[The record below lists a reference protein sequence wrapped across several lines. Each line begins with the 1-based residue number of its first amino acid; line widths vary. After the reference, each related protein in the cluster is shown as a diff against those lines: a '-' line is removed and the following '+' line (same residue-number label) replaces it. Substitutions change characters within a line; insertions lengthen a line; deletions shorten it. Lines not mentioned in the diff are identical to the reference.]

1 MSQFSLFHLFKSIV
15 SLADDLRKPLIR
27 SLCLLAFAA
36 LLQGVAFALLV
47 PIFVAL
53 AAGNVPY
60 LWLIALTAL
69 LLLVSV
75 CRWFGQNFD
84 YKGYTARLNLALQIR
99 LGEQLC
105 QMPQSELAAFHS
117 GDINYKLSSNVQQA
131 LSYFGTISIM
141 LCNAV
146 LTPLAC
152 MLALLCFEWR
162 FALLLAA
169 LLLLLIPF
177 YFRRKTAVSQVV
189 RQLADAENRLNR
201 ELIEFSQGLTEL
213 RTAQAISGKFSRI
226 ENAFRYLETF
236 QRQTQQHSNKPE
248 LILGGT
254 VELALLVS
262 FAAGLMWVLGGS
274 LPLIV
279 LGAVMT
285 IIVRFNEPLSGLI
298 SMFAI
303 YQLIHES
310 LQQITQF
317 LAIPPLPQGTPEQLP
332 NGADIAFERVT
343 FQYPQSA
350 EPAISEFSLQI
361 PSNSLFAIVGNSGCG
376 KSTLIRLLTHYA
388 DPTQGVIRVG
398 GADIRHIPPKTLSRM
413 FSLVFQEAYLLQDS
427 IYNNLCMGETFSQ
440 EAIVA
445 ACQKANCHDF
455 ISKLPQGYQTQISE
469 LSSNLSGGEKQ
480 RIAIARA
487 LLKNAPII
495 ILDEPTAALDVF
507 SEQAVQQAL
516 SHLVKNK
523 TVIVIAHRLSTIVNA
538 DWIVLLEHGR
548 PVEQGN
554 HQTLLALNGKYKAL
568 WGH

>member
-1 MSQFSLFHLFKSIV
+1 M
-15 SLADDLRKPLIR
+15 
-27 SLCLLAFAA
+27 
-36 LLQGVAFALLV
+36 
-47 PIFVAL
+47 
-53 AAGNVPY
+53 
-60 LWLIALTAL
+60 
-69 LLLVSV
+69 
-75 CRWFGQNFD
+75 
-84 YKGYTARLNLALQIR
+84 
-99 LGEQLC
+99 
-105 QMPQSELAAFHS
+105 
-117 GDINYKLSSNVQQA
+117 
-131 LSYFGTISIM
+131 
-141 LCNAV
+141 
-146 LTPLAC
+146 
-152 MLALLCFEWR
+152 
-162 FALLLAA
+162 
-169 LLLLLIPF
+169 
-177 YFRRKTAVSQVV
+177 
-189 RQLADAENRLNR
+189 
-201 ELIEFSQGLTEL
+201 
-213 RTAQAISGKFSRI
+213 
-226 ENAFRYLETF
+226 
-236 QRQTQQHSNKPE
+236 
-248 LILGGT
+248 
-254 VELALLVS
+254 
-262 FAAGLMWVLGGS
+262 
-274 LPLIV
+274 
-279 LGAVMT
+279 
-285 IIVRFNEPLSGLI
+285 
-298 SMFAI
+298 
-303 YQLIHES
+303 
-310 LQQITQF
+310 
-317 LAIPPLPQGTPEQLP
+317 PQGTPEQLP

-361 PSNSLFAIVGNSGCG
+361 PSNSLFAIVGHSGCG
-376 KSTLIRLLTHYA
+376 KSTLIRLLTRYA
-388 DPTQGVIRVG
+388 DPTQGIIRVG